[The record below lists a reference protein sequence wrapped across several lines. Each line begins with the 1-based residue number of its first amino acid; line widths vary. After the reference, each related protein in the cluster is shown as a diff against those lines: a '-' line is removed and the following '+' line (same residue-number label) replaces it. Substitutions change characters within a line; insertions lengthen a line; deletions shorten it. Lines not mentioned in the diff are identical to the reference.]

1 MEAVLE
7 SLTTGFPILILHF
20 LVTITMLVIGVT
32 VYLWITPYRELQLIR
47 DGNVAAAVSLGAAI
61 VSLAVP
67 LAFSMSVSVG
77 VADIIVWGMVTLV
90 ILLVV
95 YRIIDFLL
103 KDLPTRIEAGEV
115 GSAILLASVKI
126 GVAAITAAAVS
137 G

>member
-20 LVTITMLVIGVT
+20 LVTVTMLAIGVT
-32 VYLWITPYRELQLIR
+32 VYMWITPYRELQLIR

-77 VADIIVWGMVTLV
+77 VA
-90 ILLVV
+90 
-95 YRIIDFLL
+95 
-103 KDLPTRIEAGEV
+103 E
-115 GSAILLASVKI
+115 
-126 GVAAITAAAVS
+126 TAATFLMSAK
-137 G
+137 